1 METLV
6 AISIFTMSILGLLS
20 ILASGISDTNYA
32 KEKMVASYLAQEG
45 IEYVRNM
52 RDTAVLY
59 DTLGA
64 QHGWNAFKVASKDYP
79 ITDPNFTGFTR
90 TISMA
95 TISSDEVKISSTV
108 SWMQGS
114 GNYNVVFSEDLFN
127 WVE

>member
-1 METLV
+1 LF

-79 ITDPNFTGFTR
+79 ITDPILLVFYSYYFNGDNN
-90 TISMA
+90 
-95 TISSDEVKISSTV
+95 SDEVKISSTV

-114 GNYNVVFSEDLFN
+114 GNYCRH
-127 WVE
+127 